1 MRKKKKILI
10 GNNLHQLRKLKKIT
24 LVELSKNCGV
34 QIATLS
40 RIENNQMTGTVESHI
55 SIAEAL
61 GVNLEA
67 LYKDALISTLPK
79 SDKTP
84 PPELIEPHIHNDK
97 AYSEIL
103 VKDAYLK
110 KMLPMVIKIDSGGK
124 TSIEKGA
131 FGAEKLIYVLSGG
144 IKLVIGENTIHLKK
158 DTAYYF
164 EAVSDH
170 YMMNANKNPAKVLC
184 VSSPVKI

>member
-1 MRKKKKILI
+1 MRKKKKILF

-24 LVELSKNCGV
+24 LVELSKNSGV

-40 RIENNQMTGTVESHI
+40 RIENNLMTGTVESHI

-67 LYKDALISTLPK
+67 LYKDALIPTLPK

-84 PPELIEPHIHNDK
+84 SPDLIEPHIHNDK

-110 KMLPMVIKIDSGGK
+110 KMLPVVIKIDSGGK
-124 TSIEKGA
+124 TNVEKGA
-131 FGAEKLIYVLSGG
+131 FGSEKLIYVLSGG
-144 IKLVIGENTIHLKK
+144 IELVIGEKKIHLKK

-164 EAVSDH
+164 DAITDH
-170 YMMNANKNPAKVLC
+170 FIRNTNKTPAKVLC
-184 VSSPVKI
+184 VSSPVRI

>member
-10 GNNLHQLRKLKKIT
+10 GNNLHQLRELKKIRLT
-24 LVELSKNCGV
+24 ELSKISRV

-40 RIENNQMTGTVESHI
+40 RIENNQMTGTLESHI
-55 SIAEAL
+55 AIAEAL

-67 LYKDALISTLPK
+67 LYKDALTPTLPK
-79 SDKTP
+79 SDMTTQ
-84 PPELIEPHIHNDK
+84 PELIKPLIHNDK

-110 KMLPMVIKIDSGGK
+110 KMLPVVIKIDAGGK

-131 FGAEKLIYVLSGG
+131 FGAERLIYVLSGG
-144 IKLVIGENTIHLKK
+144 VKLVIGETKIHLKK
-158 DTAYYF
+158 DTAFYF
-164 EAVSDH
+164 DAVMDH
-170 YMMNANKNPAKVLC
+170 YIINTHNKPSKVLC